1 MVKHYQLFA
10 MGVKSGLR
18 FRKRAMNH
26 FYNASAPVRK
36 LVISGKGNF
45 IENIAHQSEPKMET
59 KPYRPKMTP
68 MKFNF

>member
-10 MGVKSGLR
+10 MGIKSGLR

-36 LVISGKGNF
+36 LVISGKSVDMDF
-45 IENIAHQSEPKMET
+45 ESREPKMEIQ
-59 KPYRPKMTP
+59 PYRPKMSP